1 MFVEQLLTLNYRGTL
16 SAKSV
21 CVLAY
26 FAVEA
31 GAVGPAEDLGCR
43 PAAGHFHHP
52 LQRRT
57 RRNFVV
63 RVPGHDGLEN
73 DRVVTE
79 IPFVLPHESI
89 EEELAPTVDAVDT
102 LATKC
107 REQEFPK
114 RISSIQQY
122 ARVHW
127 HCVVAVPVRGRDSVL
142 NGGQYLGDLLGEPR
156 NRLPKTGSCMC
167 GCKGWCSIFCVAEF
181 VKWSCL
187 AMTSGMWPTACHD
200 GKLWRGDSDEARSQF
215 AGTPLGSSA

>member
-1 MFVEQLLTLNYRGTL
+1 MSWRTSQLKLALLAQLKTWVVDLLRGTFITVF
-16 SAKSV
+16 KG
-21 CVLAY
+21 
-26 FAVEA
+26 E
-31 GAVGPAEDLGCR
+31 
-43 PAAGHFHHP
+43 
-52 LQRRT
+52 
-57 RRNFVV
+57 
-63 RVPGHDGLEN
+63 PGETTSSGYQGTMGFEN

-79 IPFVLPHESI
+79 IPFVLPYESI

-114 RISSIQQY
+114 RISRIQQY

-167 GCKGWCSIFCVAEF
+167 GCKGWCSTFCVAEF

>member
-1 MFVEQLLTLNYRGTL
+1 M
-16 SAKSV
+16 S
-21 CVLAY
+21 LAY

-43 PAAGHFHHP
+43 PCCGALSSP
-52 LQRRT
+52 SSKENPEKLRRPGT
-57 RRNFVV
+57 RARW
-63 RVPGHDGLEN
+63 LEN

-79 IPFVLPHESI
+79 IPFVLPYESI

-102 LATKC
+102 LVTKC

-114 RISSIQQY
+114 RISRIQQY

-167 GCKGWCSIFCVAEF
+167 GCKGWCYTFCVAEF